1 MQDENLKRNEEDV
14 VDNTDY
20 IDAIK
25 SLKEN
30 SVSKE
35 KYDALEAEKKQ
46 LLDALVSGQDINLPD
61 EGEKLG
67 SRLEY
72 YKKYKENK
80 FSSNLDFWDNFCKL
94 RKATIEE
101 YGADPTV
108 TGNFGLTP
116 EGDRIEPA
124 YGEAEAMEKEIGVIE
139 QMIEEADG
147 NPLVFDALMQ
157 SAIKK

>member
-1 MQDENLKRNEEDV
+1 MQEDNLKRNEEDV

-46 LLDALVSGQDINLPD
+46 LLEALVNGQDVNLPD

>member
-1 MQDENLKRNEEDV
+1 MQNDETKRDEEIV
-14 VDNTDY
+14 VNNTDY

-30 SVSKE
+30 SVSKD

-46 LLDALVSGQDINLPD
+46 LLDALISGQEVNLPD

-67 SRLEY
+67 SRIEY

-80 FSSNLDFWDNFCKL
+80 FSSNLEFWDNFCKL

-116 EGDRIEPA
+116 EGDRIEPS
-124 YGEAEAMEKEIGVIE
+124 YGEADAMEKEIGVIE

-147 NPLVFDALMQ
+147 NPIVFDALMQ

>member
-1 MQDENLKRNEEDV
+1 MQEDIKRNEETV

-20 IDAIK
+20 INAIK
-25 SLKEN
+25 DLKEN

-35 KYDALEAEKKQ
+35 KYDALVSEKQQ
-46 LLDALVSGQDINLPD
+46 LLDVLVNGQEESIPD
-61 EGEKLG
+61 EPELG
-67 SRLEY
+67 SRLDY

-80 FSSNLDFWDNFCKL
+80 FSSNLEFWDNFVKL
-94 RKATIEE
+94 RKATIAE

-108 TGNFGLTP
+108 TGNYGLTP
-116 EGDRIEPA
+116 EGDRIEPS
-124 YGEAEAMEKEIGVIE
+124 YGEVEAMDKELGIIE

-147 NPLVFDALMQ
+147 SPLVFDALMQ

>member
-1 MQDENLKRNEEDV
+1 MQIDETKRDEETV
-14 VDNTDY
+14 VNNTDY
-20 IDAIK
+20 ITAIK
-25 SLKEN
+25 ELKQN

-46 LLDALVSGQDINLPD
+46 LLDAIVNGKDVETQSQEP
-61 EGEKLG
+61 ELG
-67 SRLEY
+67 SRMEY

-80 FSSNLDFWDNFCKL
+80 FKSNLEYWDNFCKL
-94 RKATIEE
+94 RRATMAE

-116 EGDRIEPA
+116 EGDRIEPSL
-124 YGEAEAMEKEIGVIE
+124 GEAETMQNDFELIE

-147 NPLVFDALMQ
+147 NPRVFDALMS

>member
-20 IDAIK
+20 ISAIK
-25 SLKEN
+25 EIKQN

-46 LLDALVSGQDINLPD
+46 LLDALVSGQEVNLPD

-147 NPLVFDALMQ
+147 NPIVFDALMQ